1 MVPWLASCLRAPAL
15 GLNLGYNSGSAI
27 YQLWLRTKALGWVPA
42 SMACCVALGKLFN
55 LLEPQLWLNL
65 SVVLTVKELEMT
77 IKPAPQMRLK
87 QGGVC
92 KEFSGAYVVS
102 VQLMGLM
109 VIMVIVNANPLEGTS
124 GIHGCLFPS
133 PLVSSLYPLVG
144 GAAYPPGWGH
154 QA

>member
-1 MVPWLASCLRAPAL
+1 MESRHCLGGDSGWGSIAPMVPWLASCLRAPAL

-77 IKPAPQMRLK
+77 IKPAPQMRIK

-109 VIMVIVNANPLEGTS
+109 VSWSLLTQTLWKVLQAFMGVCSSTPL
-124 GIHGCLFPS
+124 
-133 PLVSSLYPLVG
+133 
-144 GAAYPPGWGH
+144 
-154 QA
+154 